1 MCARSSF
8 RRSAHRKILQLQRA
22 EEGPLLP
29 NNMASH
35 TKTET
40 IAPLDLSKWR
50 KLPLIL
56 MVVGVIGVLL
66 GMAIPSLR
74 DQFAFSWLTAFMFYL
89 SLMLGGLFLVIA
101 HHLFDANWS
110 VPIRRINEH
119 LACLAPVFAVL
130 FIPIAIMRERLWKWM
145 TMNPPDHALH
155 SKHALLN
162 ESGFFIIAIACFV
175 VWTLVSWGL
184 RSQSLAQDRTG
195 SYVHTKRM
203 RVLACVGV
211 VLFALSLTMG
221 VIMWIKALHH
231 QWFSTMFGVW
241 YFAGSTWVTLATV
254 YFITMTLNRMG
265 PLRDV
270 VGKTQFYFLG
280 SLLFAFTVF
289 YAYVTFSQ
297 YFIIWNANIPEET
310 FWYVLREKG
319 SWYGLSQVI
328 IFGHFFIP
336 FLLLLRIDFKL
347 VFSLMT
353 AITIWAWLMHYCDM
367 QFNIM
372 PAFPKR
378 ADGFMLHWL
387 DFACMAFIGGL
398 LATIWIKWY
407 FKYPPF
413 PQKDPRIAE
422 TMGVYVEPVSAT
434 RVGAQTHPA

>member
-1 MCARSSF
+1 MA
-8 RRSAHRKILQLQRA
+8 K
-22 EEGPLLP
+22 GPPLH

-35 TKTET
+35 NTTEQVK
-40 IAPLDLSKWR
+40 PLDLSKWR
-50 KLPLIL
+50 PVPLVL
-56 MVVGVIGVLL
+56 MVLGGIGALIGAFV
-66 GMAIPSLR
+66 STN
-74 DQFAFSWLTAFMFYL
+74 QFAFSWLTTFMFYL
-89 SLMLGGLFLVIA
+89 SLMLGGLFLVIV

-119 LACLAPVFAVL
+119 LACLAPIFAVL
-130 FIPIAIMRERLWKWM
+130 FIPVLLLRERIWKWM
-145 TMNPPDHALH
+145 TIDPHTDHALH
-155 SKHALLN
+155 AKHALLN
-162 ESGFFIIAIACFV
+162 ETGFFVVAILCFII
-175 VWTLVSWGL
+175 WTVVSWAL

-195 SYVHTKRM
+195 SPVHTKRM
-203 RVLACVGV
+203 RVIACIGV

-221 VIMWIKALHH
+221 VIMWVKALHH

-254 YFITMTLNRMG
+254 YFITMCLKRLG
-265 PLRDV
+265 PLREV
-270 VGKTQFYFLG
+270 AGPTQFYFIG
-280 SLLFAFTVF
+280 SLIFAFTVF

-319 SWYGLSQVI
+319 SWYDLSQII

-347 VFSLMT
+347 MFPLMT
-353 AITIWAWLMHYCDM
+353 AIMVWAWLMHYCDM
-367 QFNIM
+367 QFNVM
-372 PAFPKR
+372 PAFRP
-378 ADGFMLHWL
+378 DGFMLHWL
-387 DFACMAFIGGL
+387 DIACMAFFGGL
-398 LATIWIKWY
+398 LSKIWMIWY

-422 TMGVYVEPVSAT
+422 TLGIYVEPVSAT

>member
-1 MCARSSF
+1 M
-8 RRSAHRKILQLQRA
+8 
-22 EEGPLLP
+22 
-29 NNMASH
+29 
-35 TKTET
+35 
-40 IAPLDLSKWR
+40 DLSKWR
-50 KLPLIL
+50 NLPLIL
-56 MVVGVIGVLL
+56 LAVGGIGALIGLL
-66 GMAIPSLR
+66 IPGTR
-74 DQFAFSWLTAFMFYL
+74 TQFAFSYLTAFMFFL
-89 SLMLGGLFLVIA
+89 SIMLGGLFLVIV

-119 LACLAPVFAVL
+119 LACLAPVLAVL
-130 FIPIAIMRERLWKWM
+130 FIPIAVMRERIWKWM
-145 TMNPPDHALH
+145 TIDPHHDHALH

-162 ESGFFIIAIACFV
+162 ESGFFIVAVLCFL
-175 VWTLVSWGL
+175 VWTVISWAL

-203 RVLACVGV
+203 RVLACIGV

-221 VIMWIKALHH
+221 VIMWVKALHH

-241 YFAGSTWVTLATV
+241 YFAGSVWLTLATV
-254 YFITMTLNRMG
+254 YFITTCLKRMG
-265 PLRDV
+265 PLRQV
-270 VGKTQFYFLG
+270 VGRTQFYFLG

-319 SWYGLSQVI
+319 SWYDISQII

-336 FLLLLRIDFKL
+336 FLLLLRIDVKH
-347 VFSLMT
+347 VFPIMAALT
-353 AITIWAWLMHYCDM
+353 VWAWLMHYCDM

-372 PAFPKR
+372 PAFRP
-378 ADGFMLHWL
+378 DGFMIHWL
-387 DFACMAFIGGL
+387 DIACMAFFGGL
-398 LATIWIKWY
+398 LSKIWITWY
-407 FKYPPF
+407 FKYPAF

-422 TMGVYVEPVSAT
+422 TLGVHVEPVSAT